1 MPNRNWFDQF
11 SLVNDLDSC
20 LAMCRGLDYFFLTL
34 NFFVKMLGRKKKD
47 GDILNNTFFKKN
59 IEMTIYW
66 LDPS

>member
-1 MPNRNWFDQF
+1 
-11 SLVNDLDSC
+11 
-20 LAMCRGLDYFFLTL
+20 MCRGLDYFFLTL